1 MKAIIPVKQTKF
13 LCLLC
18 FLCFLCLPASP
29 AAATTVTGTIN
40 KPDGSPVTGTIEF
53 VLSQP
58 ARTTTP
64 PVMFAPV
71 KTTCAVTN
79 GQIASGCQLQGN
91 DTLDPAGTFYRV
103 RVLDSNNRVVLPSAN
118 YTFSGSLVD
127 LGALPVTATD
137 TLVPPTGSVTGDMN
151 VTGNLTVG
159 GSATFGADPQDF
171 VHLRLLGQTAD
182 PATQSNGSLF
192 FRSDL
197 NRIRLRA
204 GGIEVFDG
212 TQYLP
217 LSAPATQ
224 TFEFGGN
231 IQIPN
236 QFAATFKRL
245 NDIRLV
251 DPNLWTEATVP

>member
-1 MKAIIPVKQTKF
+1 MKALILTKRTQF

-18 FLCFLCLPASP
+18 LLCLPPSL
-29 AAATTVTGTIN
+29 AATTVTGTIN

-58 ARTTTP
+58 AKTTTP
-64 PVMFAPV
+64 PILFAPV

-91 DTLDPAGTFYRV
+91 DTLDPTGTFYRV
-103 RVLDSNNRVVLPSAN
+103 RVLDSNNRVVVPSAN

-137 TLVPPTGSVTGDMN
+137 TLVPPTGSVTGALN

-171 VHLRLLGQTAD
+171 AHLRLLGQTAD
-182 PATQSNGSLF
+182 PATVGDGSVF
-192 FRSDL
+192 HRSDL
-197 NRIRLRA
+197 NRIRFRA
-204 GGIEVFDG
+204 GGLEVFDG

-217 LSAPATQ
+217 VSTPASQ

-236 QFAATFKRL
+236 
-245 NDIRLV
+245 
-251 DPNLWTEATVP
+251 